1 MKIINTYIEYI
12 NNKKQL
18 QIDDYSNIDCIKT
31 YLICID
37 KYHYFENRFAHLK
50 YY

>member
-18 QIDDYSNIDCIKT
+18 QIDDYSNIDYIKT
-31 YLICID
+31 SDGKLCIVI
-37 KYHYFENRFAHLK
+37 
-50 YY
+50 